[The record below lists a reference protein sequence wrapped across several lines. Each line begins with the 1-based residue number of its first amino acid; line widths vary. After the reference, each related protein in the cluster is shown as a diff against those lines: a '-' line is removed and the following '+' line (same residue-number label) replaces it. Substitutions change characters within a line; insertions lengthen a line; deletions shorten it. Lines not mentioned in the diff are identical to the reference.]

1 MVDARNSSLV
11 PGVHLD
17 PNKLRTALAANNF
30 ADKPCSGMFPDYALP
45 GNWAW
50 EMPAY
55 LTGALNVAII
65 KEGEEWKKSRA
76 LKAFRK
82 AMNIAL
88 GPS

>member
-1 MVDARNSSLV
+1 MPPCWPAL
-11 PGVHLD
+11 P
-17 PNKLRTALAANNF
+17 TAGAGAA
-30 ADKPCSGMFPDYALP
+30 APAALP